1 MNNEENSGKEFD
13 KAAFLKEERDKAL
26 VKLASFNQN
35 YQNPYP
41 SPFLNLSDMQLPK
54 STIETFK
61 WCKYYYTFDPIIA
74 GAINAKTSDY
84 TTTIDYTYTVEDGDN
99 INITS
104 LNLSKSESDNI
115 VTE

>member
-41 SPFLNLSDMQLPK
+41 SPFLNLSDIIIRHPDQV
-54 STIETFK
+54 STLE
-61 WCKYYYTFDPIIA
+61 
-74 GAINAKTSDY
+74 
-84 TTTIDYTYTVEDGDN
+84 
-99 INITS
+99 
-104 LNLSKSESDNI
+104 NLLGHGR
-115 VTE
+115 